1 MTFSLNT
8 LPPLLRSNQKRKL
21 IHTQAKKGTNV
32 YFLYFWKENPID
44 SAAFS
49 GQVFRCFGS
58 SRNPS
63 DKAPA
68 RPCLHS
74 GRVPPLL
81 GPVAPPPSYRPRLRS
96 REAPPRP
103 ADSRASARR
112 RWALWPAAGRV
123 RAPSRGERQS
133 AEGSAHPTR
142 TDFAARP
149 LRAPL
154 SALHWDRTTSEQGAD
169 GARSRRARKR
179 RTGAGIPSG
188 IRLRERSEPLG
199 GLPELRGCRCAHG
212 GHGLA
217 LPGACEDGEAAAKAK
232 AARLGTG
239 KEPRGRGARAGR
251 QEHEG
256 PERGA
261 ERAATGAAALL
272 GSDTKPS
279 R

>member
-1 MTFSLNT
+1 MLWS
-8 LPPLLRSNQKRKL
+8 LRS
-21 IHTQAKKGTNV
+21 
-32 YFLYFWKENPID
+32 
-44 SAAFS
+44 
-49 GQVFRCFGS
+49 
-58 SRNPS
+58 SRIPS

-68 RPCLHS
+68 RPRLHS
-74 GRVPPLL
+74 GRVTPSL
-81 GPVAPPPSYRPRLRS
+81 GPVAPPLFSRPRLLP

-112 RWALWPAAGRV
+112 RWALWPAAGRAK
-123 RAPSRGERQS
+123 APSCGERQG
-133 AEGSAHPTR
+133 AEGSARPTR
-142 TDFAARP
+142 TDFVARP

-169 GARSRRARKR
+169 GARSGRARKG
-179 RTGAGIPSG
+179 RTRAGIPSG
-188 IRLRERSEPLG
+188 IRLRERSKPPG
-199 GLPELRGCRCAHG
+199 SLPALRGCRCAHG

-232 AARLGTG
+232 AVRLGTG
-239 KEPRGRGARAGR
+239 KEPRGRDARAGR

-261 ERAATGAAALL
+261 ERAAAGAAALL
-272 GSDTKPS
+272 GTDTKPS

>member
-1 MTFSLNT
+1 MLRV
-8 LPPLLRSNQKRKL
+8 LRS
-21 IHTQAKKGTNV
+21 
-32 YFLYFWKENPID
+32 
-44 SAAFS
+44 
-49 GQVFRCFGS
+49 
-58 SRNPS
+58 SRIPS
-63 DKAPA
+63 DKAPV
-68 RPCLHS
+68 RPRLHS
-74 GRVPPLL
+74 GRVPPSL
-81 GPVAPPPSYRPRLRS
+81 GPVAPPPSFRPRLLS

-112 RWALWPAAGRV
+112 RWALWPVAGRT
-123 RAPSRGERQS
+123 RAPSRGERQG

-169 GARSRRARKR
+169 GARSGRARKGR
-179 RTGAGIPSG
+179 IRAGSPGG
-188 IRLRERSEPLG
+188 IRLRERSEPPG
-199 GLPELRGCRCAHG
+199 GLPTLRGCRCVHG

-217 LPGACEDGEAAAKAK
+217 LPGAGEDGEAAAKAK

-261 ERAATGAAALL
+261 ERAAAGAAALL